1 MTGDDWSDRLDE
13 LFRQEIFLTGDGSP
27 AEDRNVLTYRRLRAV
42 AEALGLDRDL
52 AGDPDRLYPLLARAA
67 VTDPSLFHV
76 LGVHMGAGIGVIAEY
91 GDGAAE
97 DVLLRLESGAA
108 VACVLITEE
117 GRGSSHIAQR
127 THAVFDPATR
137 DFVLDSPDDGARKL
151 PCTAGL
157 SGVPKI
163 GVTTA
168 AVVVGGVE
176 RGVFTFAVELSDE
189 NGARPGVTITPL
201 APSLLLPGDHA
212 AVSFRGVRVPFDHWL
227 ADGARIDASG
237 GFRDRLGGRDARL
250 LRTLG
255 FVSNMQAGASAGA
268 AAVARAAVGSAIRE
282 AYQRTTMG
290 RLNPGATVISYQT
303 HQRALFPALATA
315 YALGRLVEH
324 ARSTHHHAA
333 TDLGAMSASPWAAAN
348 RLTALVKVRAT
359 EAAAEVVR
367 TCLTHGTAQ
376 TLLTSPL
383 AAYQGLV
390 QGYALAAGSNQLIK
404 LDAGRAMAEGAGYQP
419 PDTALA
425 NPGSRDLLDPELWP
439 HLLCSREA
447 LLHGQLVE
455 ALEDSALEDG
465 AADADEFARW
475 NPRMPAAVELTD
487 AHLDRLMLECA
498 LAGTGAVKDAAGA
511 EAEPLCALLAIDLIR
526 PHLGWYLCAGL
537 LGTGQA
543 NIVDD
548 TLASLCD
555 RIAPN
560 GRALADLALG
570 IRPPGHDGG
579 AERTR

>member
-42 AEALGLDRDL
+42 AEALGLDREL
-52 AGDPDRLYPLLARAA
+52 AADPDRLHPLLARAA

-76 LGVHMGAGIGVIAEY
+76 LGVHMGAGIGVIAQY
-91 GDGAAE
+91 GGAAAH
-97 DVLLRLESGAA
+97 DLLARLESGAA

-127 THAVFDPATR
+127 THAVFDPTTR
-137 DFVLDSPDDGARKL
+137 DFVLDSPDDGAHKL

-176 RGVFTFAVELSDE
+176 RGVFSFAVELSDE

-237 GFRDRLGGRDARL
+237 GFRDRLGDPDARL

-290 RLNPGATVISYQT
+290 RLNPGATVISYRT
-303 HQRALFPALATA
+303 HQQALFPALATA

-324 ARSTHHHAA
+324 ARSTHPNAA
-333 TDLGAMSASPWAAAN
+333 ADLGAMSSSPWAAAN

-404 LDAGRAMAEGAGYQP
+404 LDAGRAMAEGSGYQP

-425 NPGSRDLLDPELWP
+425 NRGSRDLLDPELWP

-447 LLHGQLVE
+447 LLHGRLVE
-455 ALEDSALEDG
+455 SLEDG
-465 AADADEFARW
+465 AADGNEFARW
-475 NPRMPAAVELTD
+475 NPRMPTAVELAD
-487 AHLDRLMLECA
+487 AHLDRLMLECV

-511 EAEPLCALLAIDLIR
+511 GAEPLCALVAIELIR

-543 NIVDD
+543 NLVDN

-555 RIAPN
+555 RIAPR
-560 GRALADLALG
+560 GRALAEFALG

-579 AERTR
+579 AQRTK